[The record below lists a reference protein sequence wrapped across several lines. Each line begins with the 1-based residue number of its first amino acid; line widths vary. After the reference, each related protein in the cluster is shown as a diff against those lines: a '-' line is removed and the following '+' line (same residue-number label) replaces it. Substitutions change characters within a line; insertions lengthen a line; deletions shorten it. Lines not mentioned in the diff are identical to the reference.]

1 MCLCQ
6 EGYFPFTEVVS
17 ASKTPVTEGEEFWK
31 AVVQSKKEKS
41 EVTTFG
47 LQAHRSVRQWR
58 RSLLWTVR
66 AAEAHRG
73 KPRMVADERHA
84 ELS

>member
-1 MCLCQ
+1 MSRRL
-6 EGYFPFTEVVS
+6 FFTEVTS

-47 LQAHRSVRQWR
+47 LQAHRLFSQWR
-58 RSLLWTVR
+58 RLLLWTVR
-66 AAEAHRG
+66 PAEYNTGSLKVEYAQ
-73 KPRMVADERHA
+73 PLEVTATQ
-84 ELS
+84 